1 MESNEKFLQYII
13 YRSDDPFQL
22 IFPDIC
28 NCKFDSLSLLSD
40 SMYIDLSSEVID
52 NLDPE
57 AFYYSIQVSTGD
69 FTRNSSIYHY
79 TNFNQL
85 ESIQLTEANVSTN
98 NNKFIEITWE
108 PIPITDSDYFYQYEI
123 WRASNEEFSDK
134 TLITII
140 TDSNQG
146 KFMDRDVGNGITWY
160 YSVVVVDISGREF
173 SSDIVS
179 GWSIP

>member
-1 MESNEKFLQYII
+1 MRKTKT
-13 YRSDDPFQL
+13 QL
-22 IFPDIC
+22 TELNAHILELLLDI
-28 NCKFDSLSLLSD
+28 LSLLSD
-40 SMYIDLSSEVID
+40 STYIDSSLEVID
-52 NLDPE
+52 NSYPE
-57 AFYYSIQVSTGD
+57 AFYYSIQVSTVN
-69 FTRNSSIYHY
+69 FTRNSFIYNY
-79 TNFNQL
+79 TFDEL
-85 ESIQLTEANVSTN
+85 GSIQLTEANVSTN
-98 NNKFIEITWE
+98 KNKFIELIWE

-160 YSVVVVDISGREF
+160 YSVVVVDISGGEF